1 MSSKAVKGQLNLFP
15 ERFIK
20 DADCTKDTPVTLGK
34 QDAPVYGQG
43 IRIKPREPGRTDSE
57 HFKKD
62 IFRKPFTTGRVRSH
76 CRVVIRW
83 QG

>member
-57 HFKKD
+57 HFKK
-62 IFRKPFTTGRVRSH
+62 IYLCISRGYRSH
-76 CRVVIRW
+76 KKTNNGRIW
-83 QG
+83 GK